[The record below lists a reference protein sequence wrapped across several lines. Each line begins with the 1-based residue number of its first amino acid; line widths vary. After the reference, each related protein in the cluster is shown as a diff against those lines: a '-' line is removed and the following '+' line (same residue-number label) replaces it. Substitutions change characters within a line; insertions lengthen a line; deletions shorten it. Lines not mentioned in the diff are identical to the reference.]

1 MTPLTLTADQTA
13 LLSGSDPSLLVCRPD
28 GQVVGVLA
36 KVTSGPDLKK
46 VFSAEEIEAA
56 EREMQE
62 TSTRCTTQQV
72 LDRLAT
78 LGK

>member
-1 MTPLTLTADQTA
+1 MTQLTLTADQTA
-13 LLSGSDPSLLVCRPD
+13 LLSVSDPSLLVCRPD

-56 EREMQE
+56 EREMRE
-62 TSTRCTTQQV
+62 TSTRRTTQQV